1 VAVVTPFVQVGT
13 YPTRNFARHVFFRDL
28 DQVGDQIMSPF
39 QLNIDLSE
47 GISKTIPQLYEAIVL
62 TNRKNQHYQY
72 CADNE

>member
-1 VAVVTPFVQVGT
+1 M
-13 YPTRNFARHVFFRDL
+13 RHVFFRDL
-28 DQVGDQIMSPF
+28 DQVGNQIVPPF

-47 GISKTIPQLYEAIVL
+47 GISKTIPQLYETIVL